1 MVRALELAERL
12 NDAPSQLLLIY
23 ALYTLETRSGDAR
36 RLPELATRF
45 AVVAE
50 QVDDPMAEAIA
61 HALFA
66 VTGYYLG
73 HYKEVLIHAR
83 IALSHPAHSSKLNTA
98 THGYVHRIGA
108 RFVLSRSLWMLGYP
122 EQAVEAAGQG
132 LDEATDLGNPAP
144 LVYALA
150 WNVLTY
156 LQTGNWPTAEQLI
169 TRLMGHANKY
179 SLSNY
184 YGAAV
189 GWQGMLAVLGGDP
202 SAGIELLQT
211 ALAALRADGYENHR
225 SVFSAALAETLAKA
239 GRTELAHTTICETVT
254 WAENHCRSADL
265 PELLRVKGEI
275 LTAMSPANSTAAE
288 ACLMNSLKLA
298 REQSALSLELRT
310 AMSLA
315 RLWAGNGR
323 VDAALALL
331 APVHGQFSEGFQT
344 PDLVAAAKLLDEL
357 RSWS

>member
-1 MVRALELAERL
+1 
-12 NDAPSQLLLIY
+12 
-23 ALYTLETRSGDAR
+23 
-36 RLPELATRF
+36 
-45 AVVAE
+45 
-50 QVDDPMAEAIA
+50 
-61 HALFA
+61 
-66 VTGYYLG
+66 
-73 HYKEVLIHAR
+73 
-83 IALSHPAHSSKLNTA
+83 
-98 THGYVHRIGA
+98 
-108 RFVLSRSLWMLGYP
+108 
-122 EQAVEAAGQG
+122 
-132 LDEATDLGNPAP
+132 
-144 LVYALA
+144 
-150 WNVLTY
+150 
-156 LQTGNWPTAEQLI
+156 
-169 TRLMGHANKY
+169 
-179 SLSNY
+179 
-184 YGAAV
+184 
-189 GWQGMLAVLGGDP
+189 MLAVLGGDP

-225 SVFSAALAETLAKA
+225 SVFSAALAETLANV
-239 GRTELAHTTICETVT
+239 GRTELAHTTICVTVT
-254 WAENHCRSADL
+254 WAENHCRAADL

-275 LTAMSPANSTAAE
+275 LTAMSPANSSAAE